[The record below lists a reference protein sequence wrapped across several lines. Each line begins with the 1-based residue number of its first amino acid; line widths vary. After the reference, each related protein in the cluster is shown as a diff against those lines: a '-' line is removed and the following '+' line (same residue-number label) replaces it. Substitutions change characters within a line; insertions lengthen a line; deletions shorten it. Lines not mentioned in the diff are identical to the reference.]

1 MSELKSLLEP
11 VSRLVVSLD
20 LSDSNAAEAQLDAAF
35 PPGSE
40 AVQEIERHAR
50 AGVADGTICHRGDDS
65 ALRFSRIVKPE
76 ADVANCSIDAVYMRD
91 GKGPVH
97 THLEGEVCLCLPD
110 DATAAFFTIGAS
122 LSGNCRRDRR
132 RDEPGDPRVRR
143 SGFSF
148 AGVIR
153 LNSPLSFPDLAP
165 DPKAYFACVA

>member
-20 LSDSNAAEAQLDAAF
+20 LSDSNAAEAQLNAAF

-76 ADVANCSIDAVYMRD
+76 ADAANCSIDAVYMRD

-110 DATAAFFTIGAS
+110 DATAA
-122 LSGNCRRDRR
+122 C
-132 RDEPGDPRVRR
+132 
-143 SGFSF
+143 
-148 AGVIR
+148 
-153 LNSPLSFPDLAP
+153 SPKSTRTWST
-165 DPKAYFACVA
+165 